1 MKYNQENAMDYFEKY
16 GEQIEDF
23 LAVCRKLGE
32 SLFVTS
38 HGGNLAW
45 KLEEN
50 LILITPTKLNKGEI
64 TRKDLV
70 FIDMDGRKVEGVQK
84 PTGETPIYLGFFRER
99 HDVRSV
105 IHCHPPY
112 TTAFTITEEKNWL
125 MCPILPETVIE
136 VGPVP
141 LVPYAE
147 PLTGDLADNFLPFLR
162 KYNAFLMENHGLVI
176 MSPESIKR
184 TMQLVEILEMTSLS
198 LLQALAIGDVKEISK
213 EEIGNLDNTMQTRN
227 LPLFGAPGENKS
239 LLDLYYED

>member
-84 PTGETPIYLGFFRER
+84 PTGETPIYLGFFRAPLHNCFCNYR
-99 HDVRSV
+99 G
-105 IHCHPPY
+105 
-112 TTAFTITEEKNWL
+112 EKLAYVSN
-125 MCPILPETVIE
+125 TSRN
-136 VGPVP
+136 
-141 LVPYAE
+141 
-147 PLTGDLADNFLPFLR
+147 GD
-162 KYNAFLMENHGLVI
+162 
-176 MSPESIKR
+176 
-184 TMQLVEILEMTSLS
+184 
-198 LLQALAIGDVKEISK
+198 
-213 EEIGNLDNTMQTRN
+213 
-227 LPLFGAPGENKS
+227 
-239 LLDLYYED
+239 

>member
-1 MKYNQENAMDYFEKY
+1 MKDNQGRAMGYFEKY
-16 GEQIEDF
+16 NKQIVDF
-23 LAVCRKLGE
+23 LSVCKKLGE
-32 SLFVTS
+32 SLYVTS

-64 TRKDLV
+64 AQKDLI
-70 FIDMDGRKVEGVQK
+70 FIDMDGRKVEGVRK
-84 PTGETPIYLGFFRER
+84 PTGETPMYLGFFRER
-99 HDVRSV
+99 PDIRSV

-112 TTAFTITEEKNWL
+112 TTTFAITEEKNWL

-141 LVPYAE
+141 LIPYAE
-147 PLTGDLADNFLPFLR
+147 PLTEDLAHNFLPFLQ

-176 MSPESIKR
+176 MSPETIKR

-198 LLQALAIGDVKEISK
+198 IFQALAIGNVKEISK

-227 LPLFGAPGENKS
+227 LPMFGAPGINKS
-239 LLDLYYED
+239 LMDLYYRD

>member
-1 MKYNQENAMDYFEKY
+1 
-16 GEQIEDF
+16 
-23 LAVCRKLGE
+23 
-32 SLFVTS
+32 
-38 HGGNLAW
+38 
-45 KLEEN
+45 
-50 LILITPTKLNKGEI
+50 
-64 TRKDLV
+64 
-70 FIDMDGRKVEGVQK
+70 
-84 PTGETPIYLGFFRER
+84 
-99 HDVRSV
+99 
-105 IHCHPPY
+105 
-112 TTAFTITEEKNWL
+112 